1 MMRGSKILICITFM
15 ICQHFCFSQKEKEFA
30 NREEIKEECQQI
42 IDDFSQK
49 DIVGGLIKIGMMWVF
64 TRDEY
69 KYTQQ
74 RAMDHFDTF
83 EVEYGSLIENKLVKE
98 DVIEDLM
105 YMITYVLK
113 YERSGVLIKF
123 TFYKGKNDN
132 WYLNDFKW
140 DNDILSLFKESRKE
154 FTEY

>member
-1 MMRGSKILICITFM
+1 
-15 ICQHFCFSQKEKEFA
+15 
-30 NREEIKEECQQI
+30 
-42 IDDFSQK
+42 
-49 DIVGGLIKIGMMWVF
+49 
-64 TRDEY
+64 
-69 KYTQQ
+69 
-74 RAMDHFDTF
+74 MDHFNTF
-83 EVEYGSLIENKLVKE
+83 EVEYGASIGNKLVKE